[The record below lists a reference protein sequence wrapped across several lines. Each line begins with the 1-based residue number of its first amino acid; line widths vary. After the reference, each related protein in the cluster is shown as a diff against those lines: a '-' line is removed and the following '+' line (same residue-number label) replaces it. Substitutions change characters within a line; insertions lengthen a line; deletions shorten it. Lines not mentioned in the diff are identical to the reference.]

1 MRSLRAVAHRPKDD
15 DQRILPLINVVFLL
29 LIFFMIVGH
38 LAAADPFHIEP
49 PTSISETEPGGQDH
63 IILVGADGRIALDGA
78 VMDDAALKAA
88 LAGPEAGDQG
98 QFRLKADG
106 GADAVRLVEIMEMMR
121 AAGIEKVH
129 LLTVPQGF

>member
-1 MRSLRAVAHRPKDD
+1 MRSLRTAARRPKDD

-63 IILVGADGRIALDGA
+63 IILVGADGRVAFDGA
-78 VMDDAALKAA
+78 VMDDAALMAA
-88 LAGPEAGDQG
+88 LTGTEAGEQG

-121 AAGIEKVH
+121 GAGIEKVH
-129 LLTVPQGF
+129 LLTVPRDL